1 MAGLNRAVFLDR
13 DGTINE
19 ELSYLAE
26 LTRLRLIEG
35 AAAAIARLNRAAFN
49 ADFHGAKL
57 CNIAG

>member
-35 AAAAIARLNRAAFN
+35 ATSSTSNRSLGTSSPSQSRACV
-49 ADFHGAKL
+49 AK
-57 CNIAG
+57 